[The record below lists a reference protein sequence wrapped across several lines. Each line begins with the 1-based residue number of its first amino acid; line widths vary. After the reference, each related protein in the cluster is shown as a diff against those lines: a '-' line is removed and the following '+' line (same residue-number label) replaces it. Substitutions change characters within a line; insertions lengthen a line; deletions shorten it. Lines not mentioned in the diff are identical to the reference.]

1 MGKGKAKHLC
11 RSEVDYNA
19 PVSKALSKAL
29 VNMKV
34 MNKVIR
40 LYILVR

>member
-19 PVSKALSKAL
+19 PVSKAL